1 MKRFL
6 LKWSGVADNLRL
18 FLICLLLFVVG
29 AFFSFWTFFPAEVL
43 EQRLVQ
49 EISRESG
56 IKMRGDNAAMLV
68 PLGLR
73 LDLTVLS
80 KYPELADLV
89 IEDLRMTPAWASLVT
104 RNQAIA
110 FKGDLAGGQLNSRI
124 ARDGDLSLR
133 LREIRLLEL
142 FGAEM
147 AYRINGLLTAEFQG
161 ENLAAGAEQ
170 GQGTF
175 SASIQQASVLGLEQ
189 IGLAADFPL
198 GAVQIAGRFS
208 DMRVSLEQ
216 LSVVGGALDVTG
228 GGTLLVGPTP
238 ERTRLNLNIRLLPT
252 TQTPVGVRDL
262 LSLTGVR
269 PTPDGSYTL
278 QIGGTLARP
287 VIR

>member
-18 FLICLLLFVVG
+18 FLICLVLFVVG
-29 AFFSFWTFFPAEVL
+29 AFFSFWVFFPAEVL

-49 EISRESG
+49 ELSRESG
-56 IKMRGDNAAMLV
+56 IKMRSDNAAMLV

-73 LDLTVLS
+73 LDLTLVS

-89 IEDLRMTPAWASLVT
+89 IDDLRMTPAWTSLVT
-104 RNQAIA
+104 RNQALDLQ
-110 FKGDLAGGQLNSRI
+110 GDLAGGRLNSRL
-124 ARDGDLSLR
+124 ARDGDVTLK

-142 FGAEM
+142 FGADM
-147 AYRINGLLTAEFQG
+147 AYRLNGLLTAEFRG
-161 ENLAAGAEQ
+161 EDLAAGADQ

-175 SASIQQASVLGLEQ
+175 SVNIQQASVLGLEQ
-189 IGLAADFPL
+189 IGLAADLPL

-216 LSVVGGALDVTG
+216 LSVVGGALEVSG

-238 ERTRLNLNIRLLPT
+238 ERTRLNLNIRLQPT

-287 VIR
+287 VMR